1 MGTSLA
7 AQRLRLCVS
16 TSQGMGSIPGQGAEI
31 PHAAWWGQKDKD
43 FRGQG
48 CLASSLFPIQSRDF
62 SSPALIPSLRVGW
75 CSESSPSSPGF
86 LGPPH
91 PFSRCAAD
99 CRRGGGVGP
108 GGGEASA
115 GAGVLVEGRL
125 VPLLGQEWGPGAA
138 LQGVLHKLCP
148 RCFSGSE
155 EASATT

>member
-99 CRRGGGVGP
+99 CRRRVGWGP
-108 GGGEASA
+108 
-115 GAGVLVEGRL
+115 VEGRL

-138 LQGVLHKLCP
+138 LQGVLHKLRP